1 MPYCLSFP
9 RSIILYPLPVELQL
23 ILTGKEENDMGNKNV
38 MKAGH
43 LLTAVLA
50 VASVAMTV
58 SCSKG
63 GDVPADGILRLRF
76 EGMAAEAVSKVIR
89 EEMPDTNDFILE
101 IVSGN
106 TVIYKGLYGQSPE
119 KVAVPAGNCT
129 VSVRSEEFDGPAFA
143 SPLYGDDRCVVVPAG
158 GVLDVSLV
166 CTQLN
171 SGIVLKTDPD
181 FLTAYPE
188 GVLFVR
194 GEDGQLMY
202 GYSEKRVAYFLPGNI
217 SVVLKDTGKENV
229 LMTRMLG
236 PREILTV
243 RIGVATSVSGTA
255 EDGMTI
261 QLDTTRIWSDEE
273 YVIGGETGK
282 GDSAENAMSVSQ
294 AKTSI
299 GKDDVWVTGYIVGGD
314 LSSSSTGISFSPPF
328 GSATNLAI
336 ASRGSV
342 TEKGSC
348 MSVQLPSGDVR
359 DALNLVTNPELV
371 GRRVCLKGDIE
382 AAYFGLPGIK
392 NVSDFVIY

>member
-129 VSVRSEEFDGPAFA
+129 VSVRSEEEFDGPAFA

-217 SVVLKDTGKENV
+217 SVVLKDAGKENV

-282 GDSAENAMSVSQ
+282 GNSAENAMSVSQ

-342 TEKGSC
+342 
-348 MSVQLPSGDVR
+348 SGMP
-359 DALNLVTNPELV
+359 LIL
-371 GRRVCLKGDIE
+371 
-382 AAYFGLPGIK
+382 
-392 NVSDFVIY
+392 

>member
-1 MPYCLSFP
+1 
-9 RSIILYPLPVELQL
+9 
-23 ILTGKEENDMGNKNV
+23 MGNKNV

-181 FLTAYPE
+181 FLTVDRDNWNGCVKCCQYQQIGDEQKDKLSVP
-188 GVLFVR
+188 
-194 GEDGQLMY
+194 D
-202 GYSEKRVAYFLPGNI
+202 FLWFFHLDDTPFYCNQTSGNCHHIFMIAQKTASSI
-217 SVVLKDTGKENV
+217 SGCNCYQKQV
-229 LMTRMLG
+229 
-236 PREILTV
+236 
-243 RIGVATSVSGTA
+243 
-255 EDGMTI
+255 
-261 QLDTTRIWSDEE
+261 
-273 YVIGGETGK
+273 
-282 GDSAENAMSVSQ
+282 
-294 AKTSI
+294 
-299 GKDDVWVTGYIVGGD
+299 
-314 LSSSSTGISFSPPF
+314 
-328 GSATNLAI
+328 
-336 ASRGSV
+336 
-342 TEKGSC
+342 
-348 MSVQLPSGDVR
+348 
-359 DALNLVTNPELV
+359 
-371 GRRVCLKGDIE
+371 
-382 AAYFGLPGIK
+382 
-392 NVSDFVIY
+392 

>member
-1 MPYCLSFP
+1 
-9 RSIILYPLPVELQL
+9 
-23 ILTGKEENDMGNKNV
+23 MGFV
-38 MKAGH
+38 
-43 LLTAVLA
+43 
-50 VASVAMTV
+50 
-58 SCSKG
+58 G

-217 SVVLKDTGKENV
+217 SVVLKDAGKENV

-261 QLDTTRIWSDEE
+261 QLALN
-273 YVIGGETGK
+273 YGGEDEIERAISRASEAG
-282 GDSAENAMSVSQ
+282 E
-294 AKTSI
+294 KT
-299 GKDDVWVTGYIVGGD
+299 
-314 LSSSSTGISFSPPF
+314 LSCST
-328 GSATNLAI
+328 LM
-336 ASRGSV
+336 RY
-342 TEKGSC
+342 
-348 MSVQLPSGDVR
+348 LD
-359 DALNLVTNPELV
+359 NPEVPPPDFIVRSGGEKRLS
-371 GRRVCLKGDIE
+371 GFLLLQSSYAEIGFYDKLWPDWDENMIDT
-382 AAYFGLPGIK
+382 II
-392 NVSDFVIY
+392 SDFQKRDRRFGGLV